1 MERRPDI
8 GFGGF
13 DSALFHRSFIGF
25 HRIAVRQSLM
35 YSRRLREVFRPMKIF
50 TAVIILTAL
59 ATPLGAQW
67 LQRPTPGVPRAADGK
82 PNLTAPAPRTADGKP
97 DLAGLWQMISPDGA
111 VGNVSLRKP
120 GDLQPADVQPW
131 AQALVQQRAENFGID
146 NPRYKCLPSG
156 PSYSTGQGFKRILQT
171 PAMIVILQE
180 DLTYRQIHM
189 DGRALETDP
198 NPTWMGY
205 SVGRWDGDTLVV
217 ESNGYN
223 DRTWLIGGYPHTEAL
238 RMTERFRRTD
248 FGHLDIAV
256 TFDDPKAYNKAWTLR
271 LSARLAADT
280 EMMES
285 VCNERPDNGQEHWIG
300 KASDAQ
306 KTAVKVA
313 PELLAK
319 YVGVYKGIYLRNA
332 RTVEVTFS
340 DGALSVSVNGGPKQ
354 PIVPQ
359 SETKFSGTGLSY
371 QFIRDD
377 HGIATHVVEGHVSG
391 DYKYERQK

>member
-1 MERRPDI
+1 MW
-8 GFGGF
+8 
-13 DSALFHRSFIGF
+13 
-25 HRIAVRQSLM
+25 
-35 YSRRLREVFRPMKIF
+35 LREVFKPMKVF
-50 TAVIILTAL
+50 TTVILLTAL
-59 ATPLGAQW
+59 VTPLKAQW
-67 LQRPTPGVPRAADGK
+67 LERRTPGIPRTADGK
-82 PNLTAPAPRTADGKP
+82 PNLTAAAPRTADGKP
-97 DLAGLWQMISPDGA
+97 DLAGLWEMIGA
-111 VGNVSLRKP
+111 VRRP

-131 AQALVQQRAENFGID
+131 AQALVQQRADNFGIE
-146 NPRYKCLPSG
+146 NPRYQCLPDG
-156 PSYSTGQGFKRILQT
+156 PNYSTGQGMKRILQT

-223 DRTWLIGGYPHTEAL
+223 DRTWLIGGYPHTEGL

-280 EMMES
+280 EMME
-285 VCNERPDNGQEHWIG
+285 C
-300 KASDAQ
+300 
-306 KTAVKVA
+306 
-313 PELLAK
+313 
-319 YVGVYKGIYLRNA
+319 VYKGIYLRNA